1 MFINMVIGL
10 CWFFGLIVLIHGLG
24 GSFKG
29 QSQAFVNIIWGVI
42 FIAVG
47 YIINKWDTK
56 TKI

>member
-1 MFINMVIGL
+1 MYPDMVTGM
-10 CWFFGLIVLIHGLG
+10 CWFFGFIVLIRGLG
-24 GSFKG
+24 GLYNNEN
-29 QSQAFVNIIWGVI
+29 QAFVSIIWGVI